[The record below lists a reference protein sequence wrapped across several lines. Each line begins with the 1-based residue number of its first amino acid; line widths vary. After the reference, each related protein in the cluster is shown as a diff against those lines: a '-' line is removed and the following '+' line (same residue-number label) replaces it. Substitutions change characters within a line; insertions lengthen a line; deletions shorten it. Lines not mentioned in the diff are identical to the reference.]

1 MKSSQLRAIVLY
13 QFSSKHCKKICTTHW
28 SPKMEKIM
36 KKYAGTISN
45 MLFYATSSNNS
56 TRGDTELRIIL
67 KDCSGRFPMK
77 SNNFYHFYLVIIFTQ
92 LVYMFSLC
100 FNFHPPPFEN
110 KKKLTFQLAFRHWQR
125 CMTTLH

>member
-1 MKSSQLRAIVLY
+1 
-13 QFSSKHCKKICTTHW
+13 
-28 SPKMEKIM
+28 M

-45 MLFYATSSNNS
+45 IWFYATSSNNS
-56 TRGDTELRIIL
+56 IGEDTELRIIL

-77 SNNFYHFYLVIIFTQ
+77 SNNFYNFHLVIIFTQ

-110 KKKLTFQLAFRHWQR
+110 KEKLTFQLALRQ
-125 CMTTLH
+125 